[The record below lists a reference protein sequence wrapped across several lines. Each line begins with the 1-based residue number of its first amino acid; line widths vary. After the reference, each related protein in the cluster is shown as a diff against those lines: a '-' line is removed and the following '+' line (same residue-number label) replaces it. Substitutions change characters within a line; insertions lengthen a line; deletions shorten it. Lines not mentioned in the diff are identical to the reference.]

1 MRTLEIFRLLSC
13 KPCLIGRI
21 SPNESIFEYDAS
33 YLESPD
39 AQPLSLSLPLRQ
51 EPFKEA
57 HFKPYFEG
65 LIAEGAAR
73 RTLAAEL
80 QTSESDYLS
89 ILELCGRECIGDIVV
104 HEEGQPFV
112 GVPESYEALLKSEFK
127 ALFKNDCEMANE
139 NIASRL
145 SLAGTQ
151 NKIGLAHLPS
161 AAMDEGW
168 FRPQGF
174 AGTTHIL
181 KTSHLLD
188 VPELEYLCM
197 KTAAQ
202 LGIPTAKVALLD
214 FGKPVLVVERF
225 DRIVRNT
232 ERNMQVTR
240 LHQEDLAQAL
250 GIAPGSKYVELSGST
265 VSCIAELLKQESA
278 QPARDVISFAQQICF
293 SYLIGNCD
301 AHLKNFSIVYHEGRG
316 KGKPRTSLAP
326 AYDFVSTT
334 YFPRFSRDMAFA
346 LGGERDID
354 AISPDNFHA
363 LALQLGISESSLRN
377 LAKPLV
383 NEIVPALRKAGNGQM
398 GAVLESTPYIAD
410 RLEEDLQPRLDVLRS
425 FCGV

>member
-13 KPCLIGRI
+13 GPRLIGRI
-21 SPNESIFEYDAS
+21 SPDESIFEYDTS
-33 YLESPD
+33 YLESAD
-39 AQPLSLSLPLRQ
+39 AQPLSLSLPLRR
-51 EPFKEA
+51 EPFKETQ
-57 HFKPYFEG
+57 FKPYFEG

-73 RTLAAEL
+73 ETLAAEL

-104 HEEGQPFV
+104 HEEGKPFV
-112 GVPESYEALLKSEFK
+112 STPESYEALSKSEFR

-139 NIASRL
+139 SIASRL

-168 FRPQGF
+168 LRPQGF

-214 FGKPVLVVERF
+214 FGKPVLAVERF
-225 DRIVRNT
+225 DRVVKNT

-250 GIAPGSKYVELSGST
+250 GITPGSKYAELSGST
-265 VSCIAELLKQESA
+265 VSRIAELLKRESA
-278 QPARDVISFAQQICF
+278 QPARDIMSFAQQICF

-301 AHLKNFSIVYHEGRG
+301 SHLKNFSIVYHGEE
-316 KGKPRTSLAP
+316 KPRPSLAP

-334 YFPRFSRDMAFA
+334 YFPRFSRDMAFT
-346 LGGERDID
+346 LGGECDID
-354 AISPDNFHA
+354 AISPDNFCT

-377 LAKPLV
+377 LAKPIA
-383 NEIVPALRKAGNGQM
+383 NKITPALRKAGGGQM
-398 GAVLESTPYIAD
+398 GAILESTPYIAD

-425 FCGV
+425 FCGI

>member
-73 RTLAAEL
+73 QTLAAEL

-112 GVPESYEALLKSEFK
+112 GVPESYEALSKSEFK

-139 NIASRL
+139 SIASRL

-161 AAMDEGW
+161 DAMDEGW

-181 KTSHLLD
+181 KTSHLLN

-250 GIAPGSKYVELSGST
+250 GITPGSKYVELSGST

-346 LGGERDID
+346 LGGRTRHRRNI
-354 AISPDNFHA
+354 ARQFSRVGPSAWHF
-363 LALQLGISESSLRN
+363 GI
-377 LAKPLV
+377 
-383 NEIVPALRKAGNGQM
+383 
-398 GAVLESTPYIAD
+398 IASQSG
-410 RLEEDLQPRLDVLRS
+410 ETACQ
-425 FCGV
+425 